1 MRAVAMGLCARSN
14 RGEPGFEACDD
25 GNVADDDGCVAGC
38 LEARCGDGMIR
49 WASKTAMMAM
59 MWTAMAAVIPANSP
73 VVGMALSRKVK
84 TAMMVIKWMKMPV

>member
-1 MRAVAMGLCARSN
+1 
-14 RGEPGFEACDD
+14 
-25 GNVADDDGCVAGC
+25 
-38 LEARCGDGMIR
+38 
-49 WASKTAMMAM
+49 MMAM